1 MEKEQI
7 EVIFLDDDKLTILDR
22 QFVEYGRSTK
32 YKGKLPE
39 KPASL
44 EGKYTFIG
52 WTNEEK
58 LDCIT
63 QRLILVAK
71 YNLEVNSEIKD
82 AMYEASLENAE
93 NSKLNETMEA
103 GQKVS
108 AQQKALEKDP
118 RSVTEIVNDILEN
131 GQTEIGENLDKDKDN
146 FEK

>member
-1 MEKEQI
+1 
-7 EVIFLDDDKLTILDR
+7 
-22 QFVEYGRSTK
+22 
-32 YKGKLPE
+32 
-39 KPASL
+39 
-44 EGKYTFIG
+44 
-52 WTNEEK
+52 
-58 LDCIT
+58 
-63 QRLILVAK
+63 
-71 YNLEVNSEIKD
+71 
-82 AMYEASLENAE
+82 MYEASLENAE

>member
-22 QFVEYGRSTK
+22 HFVDYGRSTK

-39 KPASL
+39 KPATL
-44 EGKYTFIG
+44 EGKYTFVG

-93 NSKLNETMEA
+93 NSNLNDTIEA
-103 GQKVS
+103 GKKVS
-108 AQQKALEKDP
+108 EQQKALEKDS
-118 RSVTEIVNDILEN
+118 RSVEEIVNDILEN

>member
-22 QFVEYGRSTK
+22 QFVEYGSSTK

-44 EGKYTFIG
+44 EVKYTFVG

-58 LDCIT
+58 LECIT